1 MGRRKLLEFKY
12 NVRCKRLMEKNKITT
27 IDNVCI
33 YTSTGT
39 IDTILVPGNVM
50 WRVGL
55 LFKVSF

>member
-1 MGRRKLLEFKY
+1 MY
-12 NVRCKRLMEKNKITT
+12 
-27 IDNVCI
+27 I